1 VKVSPKSN
9 MAACFAHCMSA
20 AGSNLGIAGTP
31 SMGRRG
37 RQPAEAI
44 GSLHAGL
51 RKLSAMM
58 LLGNTSLVGYCSLIT
73 IAREN
78 LSL

>member
-1 VKVSPKSN
+1 
-9 MAACFAHCMSA
+9 
-20 AGSNLGIAGTP
+20 
-31 SMGRRG
+31 MGRRG